1 MGATLTQRY
10 GTLDGKAYP
19 AALVGWA
26 YEQDP
31 YDYHYTYYTYNSRFT
46 IVTDDAGGAS
56 LTVGSIG
63 WKEQRN
69 NRNHILI
76 NQDPNAYLSGS
87 TASGTE
93 IPKGASSVTLS
104 VNLLPNTTYYL
115 WFVNNG
121 AWSDRSDLSSATVS
135 VSGSYGTAG
144 TPSASD
150 GQFGKA
156 IPIRISGQ
164 ASGAKFTV
172 KASCAGN
179 TETLLTSSAATSLSW
194 TPAVATYAPLVTD
207 AASAAATI
215 TVETYYGSAKLY
227 TESTSIT
234 VSWAAGTIPPTLS
247 SGWAS
252 AAPLN
257 EGAAAG
263 FTVWIQKYSKA
274 RVSFTPSKVTTQ
286 YAATIRSFTVTL
298 DDTTVTAAENRADT
312 DLIAATSASLL
323 CTVTDSRGQTASETL
338 SVTLYPYARP
348 SLSGVRVFR
357 CDAAG
362 AANEDSTY
370 VSAKAT
376 ANISPLGGENSVSLR
391 LWTRKRG
398 ESWGGSVALS
408 SGVERILSGI
418 DPDSSYEIWI
428 QADDA
433 LGGQAAFTQILPTRV
448 WAMKFRPDGSGVAF
462 GKAAE
467 HDKALELPADWTIRL
482 GDAAF
487 PDNGYNYLKL
497 PGGVL
502 LCWVYAELKNAAFSS
517 AWGSLYYCGQELR
530 FPDWPVA
537 FAAEP
542 YVFTS
547 VQGGGEVFLG
557 RTSYS
562 SKTNPGRA
570 YAYCP
575 VSGTYNVSAVAL
587 GVGRWK

>member
-19 AALVGWA
+19 TALVGWA
-26 YEQDP
+26 WEQDP

-46 IVTDDAGGAS
+46 IVTDAAGGAS

-87 TASGTE
+87 TANGTE

-144 TPSASD
+144 RPSASD

-156 IPIRISGQ
+156 IPISISGH
-164 ASGAKFTV
+164 SPSAKFTV

-179 TETLLTSSAATSLSW
+179 TETLLNNSASTSTSW
-194 TPAVATYAPLVTD
+194 TPAVATYAPLITD

-215 TVETYYGSAKLY
+215 TVETYYGSSKLY

-234 VSWAAGTIPPTLS
+234 VSWAPGTIPPTVS

-263 FTVWIQKYSKA
+263 FTVWIQRYSKA
-274 RVSFTPSKVTTQ
+274 RVSFTPSLVTTR
-286 YAATIRSFTVTL
+286 YGAAIRSFSVTL
-298 DDTTVTAAENRADT
+298 DGTSYPASENRADT
-312 DLIAATSASLL
+312 GVITATSANLL

-338 SVTLYPYARP
+338 ALTLYPYSRP

-376 ANISPLGGENSVSLR
+376 ANISSLGGENSVSLR

-433 LGGQAAFTQILPTRV
+433 LGGQAIYTQILPTRV

-467 HDKALELPADWTIRL
+467 RSRALEL
-482 GDAAF
+482 G
-487 PDNGYNYLKL
+487 
-497 PGGVL
+497 PGWALVFRDTEGHEAVIDYA
-502 LCWVYAELKNAAFSS
+502 WVRAH
-517 AWGSLYYCGQELR
+517 
-530 FPDWPVA
+530 
-537 FAAEP
+537 
-542 YVFTS
+542 
-547 VQGGGEVFLG
+547 GG
-557 RTSYS
+557 
-562 SKTNPGRA
+562 
-570 YAYCP
+570 
-575 VSGTYNVSAVAL
+575 
-587 GVGRWK
+587 

>member
-10 GTLDGKAYP
+10 GTLDGRAYP
-19 AALVGWA
+19 TALVGWA

-46 IVTDDAGGAS
+46 IVTDAAGGAN

-87 TASGTE
+87 TSSGTE

-144 TPSASD
+144 RPSASD

-179 TETLLTSSAATSLSW
+179 TETLLNNSAATSLSW
-194 TPAVATYAPLVTD
+194 TPAVATYAPRITD

-263 FTVWIQKYSKA
+263 FTVWIQRYSKA
-274 RVSFTPSKVTTQ
+274 RVSFTPSRVTTR
-286 YAATIRSFTVTL
+286 YAATIRSFSVTL
-298 DDTTVTAAENRADT
+298 DGTTVTAAENRADT
-312 DLIAATSASLL
+312 GVIMAASATLL
-323 CTVTDSRGQTASETL
+323 CTVTDSRGQTASETIAL
-338 SVTLYPYARP
+338 TLNAYANP
-348 SLSGVRVFR
+348 SLSSVSLFR
-357 CDAAG
+357 CDASG
-362 AANEDSTY
+362 AANEDGSCIFVKASANYSSLEGQNSY
-370 VSAKAT
+370 VLNVRTRRPGGAWSGET
-376 ANISPLGGENSVSLR
+376 AL
-391 LWTRKRG
+391 
-398 ESWGGSVALS
+398 A
-408 SGVERILSGI
+408 SGTAAILSGFN
-418 DPDSSYEIWI
+418 PDLSCELRLSLTDGLGSAASYS
-428 QADDA
+428 
-433 LGGQAAFTQILPTRV
+433 QILPTRV

-467 HDKALELPADWTIRL
+467 RSRSLELGPGWALVLR
-482 GDAAF
+482 DAEGHEAVI
-487 PDNGYNYLKL
+487 DYAWVRAH
-497 PGGVL
+497 GG
-502 LCWVYAELKNAAFSS
+502 
-517 AWGSLYYCGQELR
+517 
-530 FPDWPVA
+530 
-537 FAAEP
+537 
-542 YVFTS
+542 T
-547 VQGGGEVFLG
+547 
-557 RTSYS
+557 
-562 SKTNPGRA
+562 
-570 YAYCP
+570 
-575 VSGTYNVSAVAL
+575 
-587 GVGRWK
+587 

>member
-19 AALVGWA
+19 TALVGWA
-26 YEQDP
+26 WEQDP

-46 IVTDDAGGAS
+46 IVTDAAGGAS

-144 TPSASD
+144 RPSASD
-150 GQFGKA
+150 GQFGRA
-156 IPIRISGQ
+156 IPISISGH
-164 ASGAKFTV
+164 SPSAKFVV

-179 TETLLTSSAATSLSW
+179 TETLLNNSASTSTSW
-194 TPAVATYAPLVTD
+194 TPAVATYAPLITD

-215 TVETYYGSAKLY
+215 TVETYYGSSKLY

-234 VSWAAGTIPPTLS
+234 VRWAAGTIPPTVS

-257 EGAAAG
+257 EGEASG
-263 FTVWIQKYSKA
+263 FSVWIQRYSRA
-274 RVSFTPSKVTTQ
+274 RVSFTPSLVTTR
-286 YAATIRSFTVTL
+286 YGAAIRSFSVKL
-298 DDTTVTAAENRADT
+298 DGTSYPAVNDRADT
-312 DLIAATSASLL
+312 GLITTTSATLL

-338 SVTLYPYARP
+338 ALTLNAYANP
-348 SLSGVRVFR
+348 SLSSVSLFR
-357 CDAAG
+357 CDASG
-362 AANEDSTY
+362 APDEDGSCIFVKASANYSSLEGQNSY
-370 VSAKAT
+370 VLNVRTRRPSGAWSGET
-376 ANISPLGGENSVSLR
+376 AL
-391 LWTRKRG
+391 
-398 ESWGGSVALS
+398 A
-408 SGVERILSGI
+408 SGTAAILSGFN
-418 DPDSSYEIWI
+418 PDLSCELRLSLTDGLGNAASYS
-428 QADDA
+428 
-433 LGGQAAFTQILPTRV
+433 QILPTRV

-467 HDKALELPADWTIRL
+467 RSRALEL
-482 GDAAF
+482 G
-487 PDNGYNYLKL
+487 
-497 PGGVL
+497 PGWALVFRDTEGHEAVIDYAWVL
-502 LCWVYAELKNAAFSS
+502 AH
-517 AWGSLYYCGQELR
+517 
-530 FPDWPVA
+530 
-537 FAAEP
+537 
-542 YVFTS
+542 
-547 VQGGGEVFLG
+547 GG
-557 RTSYS
+557 T
-562 SKTNPGRA
+562 
-570 YAYCP
+570 
-575 VSGTYNVSAVAL
+575 
-587 GVGRWK
+587 

>member
-19 AALVGWA
+19 TALVGWA
-26 YEQDP
+26 WEQDP

-46 IVTDDAGGAS
+46 IVTDAAGGAS

-93 IPKGASSVTLS
+93 IPKGANSVTLS

-144 TPSASD
+144 RPSASD

-156 IPIRISGQ
+156 IPISISGH
-164 ASGAKFTV
+164 SPSAKFTV

-179 TETLLTSSAATSLSW
+179 TETLLNNSASTSTSW
-194 TPAVATYAPLVTD
+194 TPAVATYAPLITD

-215 TVETYYGSAKLY
+215 TVETYYGSSKLY

-234 VSWAAGTIPPTLS
+234 VSWAAGTLPPTVS
-247 SGWAS
+247 SGWAG

-257 EGAAAG
+257 EGSASG
-263 FTVWIQKYSKA
+263 FSVWIQRYSKA
-274 RVSFTPSKVTTQ
+274 RVSFTPSLVTTR
-286 YAATIRSFTVTL
+286 YGAAIRSFSVTL
-298 DDTTVTAAENRADT
+298 DGTSYPASENRADT
-312 DLIAATSASLL
+312 GVITATSANLL

-338 SVTLYPYARP
+338 ALTLYPYSRP

-376 ANISPLGGENSVSLR
+376 ANISSLGGENSVSLR

-433 LGGQAAFTQILPTRV
+433 LGGQAIYTQILPTRV

-467 HDKALELPADWTIRL
+467 RSRALEL
-482 GDAAF
+482 G
-487 PDNGYNYLKL
+487 
-497 PGGVL
+497 PGWALVFRDTEGHEAVIDYA
-502 LCWVYAELKNAAFSS
+502 WVRAH
-517 AWGSLYYCGQELR
+517 
-530 FPDWPVA
+530 
-537 FAAEP
+537 
-542 YVFTS
+542 
-547 VQGGGEVFLG
+547 GG
-557 RTSYS
+557 
-562 SKTNPGRA
+562 
-570 YAYCP
+570 
-575 VSGTYNVSAVAL
+575 
-587 GVGRWK
+587 

>member
-19 AALVGWA
+19 TALVGWA

-46 IVTDDAGGAS
+46 IVTDAAGGAS

-121 AWSDRSDLSSATVS
+121 AWSDRSDLGSATIS
-135 VSGSYGTAG
+135 VTGSYGTAG
-144 TPSASD
+144 RPSASD
-150 GQFGKA
+150 GQFGRA
-156 IPIRISGQ
+156 IPISISGH
-164 ASGAKFTV
+164 SPSAKFTV

-179 TETLLTSSAATSLSW
+179 TETLLNNSAATSLSW
-194 TPAVATYAPLVTD
+194 TPAVATYAPRITD

-215 TVETYYGSAKLY
+215 TVETYYGSSKLY

-234 VSWAAGTIPPTLS
+234 VSWAPGTIPPTVS

-257 EGAAAG
+257 EGSASS
-263 FTVWIQKYSKA
+263 FSVWIQRYSRA
-274 RVSFTPSKVTTQ
+274 RVSFTPSLVTTR
-286 YAATIRSFTVTL
+286 YAATIRSFSVTL
-298 DDTTVTAAENRADT
+298 DGMTVTAAENRADT
-312 DLIAATSASLL
+312 GLITTTSATLL

-338 SVTLYPYARP
+338 SLTLNAYANP
-348 SLSGVRVFR
+348 SLSSVSLFR
-357 CDAAG
+357 CDASG
-362 AANEDSTY
+362 APDEDGSCIFVKASANYSSLEGQNSY
-370 VSAKAT
+370 VLNVRTRRPSGAWSGET
-376 ANISPLGGENSVSLR
+376 AL
-391 LWTRKRG
+391 
-398 ESWGGSVALS
+398 A
-408 SGVERILSGI
+408 SGTAAILSGFN
-418 DPDSSYEIWI
+418 PDLSCELRLSLTDGLGNAASYS
-428 QADDA
+428 
-433 LGGQAAFTQILPTRV
+433 QILPTRV

-467 HDKALELPADWTIRL
+467 RSRSLELGPGWALVLR
-482 GDAAF
+482 DAEGNEAVI
-487 PDNGYNYLKL
+487 DYAWVRAH
-497 PGGVL
+497 GG
-502 LCWVYAELKNAAFSS
+502 
-517 AWGSLYYCGQELR
+517 
-530 FPDWPVA
+530 
-537 FAAEP
+537 
-542 YVFTS
+542 
-547 VQGGGEVFLG
+547 
-557 RTSYS
+557 
-562 SKTNPGRA
+562 
-570 YAYCP
+570 
-575 VSGTYNVSAVAL
+575 
-587 GVGRWK
+587 

>member
-1 MGATLTQRY
+1 M
-10 GTLDGKAYP
+10 
-19 AALVGWA
+19 
-26 YEQDP
+26 
-31 YDYHYTYYTYNSRFT
+31 
-46 IVTDDAGGAS
+46 
-56 LTVGSIG
+56 
-63 WKEQRN
+63 
-69 NRNHILI
+69 
-76 NQDPNAYLSGS
+76 
-87 TASGTE
+87 
-93 IPKGASSVTLS
+93 
-104 VNLLPNTTYYL
+104 NLLPNTTYYL

-144 TPSASD
+144 RPSASD
-150 GQFGKA
+150 GQFGRA
-156 IPIRISGQ
+156 IPISISGHS
-164 ASGAKFTV
+164 AGARFTV

-179 TETLLTSSAATSLSW
+179 TETLLNNSAATSLSW
-194 TPAVATYAPLVTD
+194 TPAVATYAPLITD

-215 TVETYYGSAKLY
+215 TVETYYGSSKLY

-234 VSWAAGTIPPTLS
+234 VSWAAGTIPPTVS

-263 FTVWIQKYSKA
+263 FTVWIQRYSRA
-274 RVSFTPSKVTTQ
+274 RVSFTPSLVTTR
-286 YAATIRSFTVTL
+286 YGAAIRSFSVKL
-298 DDTTVTAAENRADT
+298 DGTSYPAVNDRADT
-312 DLIAATSASLL
+312 GVIMATSANLL

-338 SVTLYPYARP
+338 ALTLYPYSRP

-376 ANISPLGGENSVSLR
+376 ANISSLGGENSVSLR

-433 LGGQAAFTQILPTRV
+433 LGGQAIYSQILPTRV

-467 HDKALELPADWTIRL
+467 YDGVFEITEDWDFRVHGKEINTLLQEKLLSLVYPVGSIYMSVNNESPATFLGGTWEQIEDTFLLAAGSSFAAGATGGAATHHHSTAGHTLTVSEIPSHTHGVQGWRYNNQSSGDKWSTSYTKLSDSPSSSTPVLATGGGRAHNHGDT
-482 GDAAF
+482 GDASSL
-487 PDNGYNYLKL
+487 PPYLA
-497 PGGVL
+497 
-502 LCWVYAELKNAAFSS
+502 VYMWK
-517 AWGSLYYCGQELR
+517 
-530 FPDWPVA
+530 
-537 FAAEP
+537 
-542 YVFTS
+542 
-547 VQGGGEVFLG
+547 
-557 RTSYS
+557 RT
-562 SKTNPGRA
+562 G
-570 YAYCP
+570 
-575 VSGTYNVSAVAL
+575 
-587 GVGRWK
+587 

>member
-19 AALVGWA
+19 TALVGWA
-26 YEQDP
+26 WEQDP

-46 IVTDDAGGAS
+46 IVTDAAGGAS

-87 TASGTE
+87 TANGTE

-144 TPSASD
+144 RPSASD
-150 GQFGKA
+150 GQFGRA
-156 IPIRISGQ
+156 IPISISGHS
-164 ASGAKFTV
+164 AGARFTV

-179 TETLLTSSAATSLSW
+179 TETLLNNSAATSLSW
-194 TPAVATYAPLVTD
+194 TPAVATYAPLITD

-215 TVETYYGSAKLY
+215 TVETYYGSSKLY

-234 VSWAAGTIPPTLS
+234 VSWAAGTIPPTVS

-263 FTVWIQKYSKA
+263 FTVWIQRYSKA
-274 RVSFTPSKVTTQ
+274 RVSFTPSLVTTR
-286 YAATIRSFTVTL
+286 YGAAIRSFSVTL
-298 DDTTVTAAENRADT
+298 DGTSYPASENRADT
-312 DLIAATSASLL
+312 GVITATSANLL

-338 SVTLYPYARP
+338 SLTLNAYANP
-348 SLSGVRVFR
+348 SLSSVSLFR
-357 CDAAG
+357 CDASGAPDEDGGCVSVKADANYSSLDGQNTYVLSLRTRVPGGAWSGETALASG
-362 AANEDSTY
+362 AA
-370 VSAKAT
+370 A
-376 ANISPLGGENSVSLR
+376 ILGGFSPDRSYELR
-391 LWTRKRG
+391 LSLTDG
-398 ESWGGSVALS
+398 LGSAA
-408 SGVERILSGI
+408 
-418 DPDSSYEIWI
+418 SYS
-428 QADDA
+428 
-433 LGGQAAFTQILPTRV
+433 QILPTRV

-467 HDKALELPADWTIRL
+467 RSRTLEL
-482 GDAAF
+482 G
-487 PDNGYNYLKL
+487 
-497 PGGVL
+497 PGWALVFRDTEGHEAVIDYA
-502 LCWVYAELKNAAFSS
+502 WVRAH
-517 AWGSLYYCGQELR
+517 
-530 FPDWPVA
+530 
-537 FAAEP
+537 
-542 YVFTS
+542 
-547 VQGGGEVFLG
+547 GG
-557 RTSYS
+557 
-562 SKTNPGRA
+562 
-570 YAYCP
+570 
-575 VSGTYNVSAVAL
+575 
-587 GVGRWK
+587 